1 MESKEFLSETWLN
14 GKYKDVNGF
23 NVEINT
29 SLSYAYFENI
39 NDENE
44 SYYFQ
49 GDEADNVID
58 EINAIYNG
66 KDNFTQSEAIAR
78 WINTY
83 L

>member
-1 MESKEFLSETWLN
+1 MNKEMLSPTWLN

-29 SLSYAYFENI
+29 ALSYVSFDYI
-39 NDENE
+39 NNEDE

-58 EINAIYNG
+58 EINIIYNRY
-66 KDNFTQSEAIAR
+66 NLTQSEAIAR
-78 WINTY
+78 WINLY

>member
-1 MESKEFLSETWLN
+1 MNKEMLSPTWLN

-44 SYYFQ
+44 AYYFQ

-58 EINAIYNG
+58 EINAIYNRH
-66 KDNFTQSEAIAR
+66 NLTQSEAIAR
-78 WINTY
+78 WINLY

>member
-1 MESKEFLSETWLN
+1 MNKMLSPTWLN

-29 SLSYAYFENI
+29 ALSYVSFDCI
-39 NDENE
+39 NNEDE

-58 EINAIYNG
+58 EINIIYNRH
-66 KDNFTQSEAIAR
+66 NLTQSEAIAR
-78 WINTY
+78 WINLY

>member
-1 MESKEFLSETWLN
+1 MNKEMLSPTWLN

-44 SYYFQ
+44 AYYFQ

-58 EINAIYNG
+58 EINDIYNRH
-66 KDNFTQSEAIAR
+66 NLTQSEAIAR
-78 WINTY
+78 WINLY

>member
-1 MESKEFLSETWLN
+1 MNKEMLFPTWLN

-29 SLSYAYFENI
+29 SLSYVSFENI

>member
-1 MESKEFLSETWLN
+1 MNKELLSPTWLN

-58 EINAIYNG
+58 EINAIYNRH
-66 KDNFTQSEAIAR
+66 NLTQSEAISR
-78 WINTY
+78 WINLY

>member
-1 MESKEFLSETWLN
+1 MESKDFLSETWLN
-14 GKYKDVNGF
+14 GKYSIKGWSI
-23 NVEINT
+23 EINT
-29 SLSYAYFENI
+29 SLSYVYFENE

-58 EINAIYNG
+58 EINVIYNG
-66 KDNFTQSEAIAR
+66 KDNFTQSEAIAK

>member
-1 MESKEFLSETWLN
+1 MNKEMLSPTWLN

-29 SLSYAYFENI
+29 SLSYVSVDCI
-39 NDENE
+39 NNEDE

-49 GDEADNVID
+49 DDEADNVID

-78 WINTY
+78 WINLY

>member
-1 MESKEFLSETWLN
+1 MNKEMLSPTWLN
-14 GKYKDVNGF
+14 GKYKDINGF

-44 SYYFQ
+44 AYYFQ
-49 GDEADNVID
+49 GDDADNVID
-58 EINAIYNG
+58 EINVIYNRH
-66 KDNFTQSEAIAR
+66 NLTQSEAIAR
-78 WINTY
+78 WINLY

>member
-1 MESKEFLSETWLN
+1 MNKEMLSPSWLN

-39 NDENE
+39 NDENG

-58 EINAIYNG
+58 EINAIYNRH
-66 KDNFTQSEAIAR
+66 NLTQSEAISR
-78 WINTY
+78 WINLY

>member
-1 MESKEFLSETWLN
+1 MNKMLSPTWLN

-29 SLSYAYFENI
+29 ALSYVSFDCI
-39 NDENE
+39 NNEDE

-58 EINAIYNG
+58 EINIIYN
-66 KDNFTQSEAIAR
+66 KHDLTQSEAIAR
-78 WINTY
+78 WINLY

>member
-1 MESKEFLSETWLN
+1 MNKQMLSPTWLN
-14 GKYKDVNGF
+14 GKYKNVNGF
-23 NVEINT
+23 DVEINT
-29 SLSYAYFENI
+29 SLSYVSFEDI
-39 NDENE
+39 NNEDEA
-44 SYYFQ
+44 YYFQ

-66 KDNFTQSEAIAR
+66 KDNFTQSEAIAK

>member
-1 MESKEFLSETWLN
+1 MNKEMLSPTWLN

-29 SLSYAYFENI
+29 SLSYVSFEDI
-39 NDENE
+39 NNEDEA
-44 SYYFQ
+44 YYFQ

-66 KDNFTQSEAIAR
+66 KDNFTQSEAIAK

>member
-1 MESKEFLSETWLN
+1 MNKEMLSPTWLN
-14 GKYKDVNGF
+14 GKYKDVDGF
-23 NVEINT
+23 DVEINT

-49 GDEADNVID
+49 GEEADNVID
-58 EINAIYNG
+58 EINAIYNNG
-66 KDNFTQSEAIAR
+66 KDNFTQSEAIAI
-78 WINTY
+78 WINIY

>member
-1 MESKEFLSETWLN
+1 MNKEMLSPTWLN

-58 EINAIYNG
+58 EINAIYNRH
-66 KDNFTQSEAIAR
+66 NLTQSEAISR
-78 WINTY
+78 WINLY

>member
-1 MESKEFLSETWLN
+1 MNKEMLSPTWLN
-14 GKYKDVNGF
+14 GKYKNGNGF
-23 NVEINT
+23 DVEINT
-29 SLSYAYFENI
+29 SLSYVSFENI

-49 GDEADNVID
+49 DEEANNVID

-78 WINTY
+78 WINIY

>member
-1 MESKEFLSETWLN
+1 MNKEMLSPTWLN

-29 SLSYAYFENI
+29 SLSYVSFEGI
-39 NDENE
+39 NNE
-44 SYYFQ
+44 DKTYYYEGIF
-49 GDEADNVID
+49 ADNVID

>member
-1 MESKEFLSETWLN
+1 MF
-14 GKYKDVNGF
+14 
-23 NVEINT
+23 
-29 SLSYAYFENI
+29 
-39 NDENE
+39 E

-66 KDNFTQSEAIAR
+66 KDNFTESEAIAR
-78 WINTY
+78 WINLY

>member
-1 MESKEFLSETWLN
+1 MNKEMLSPTWLN

-29 SLSYAYFENI
+29 SLSYVSFEDI
-39 NDENE
+39 NNEDEA
-44 SYYFQ
+44 YYFQ

-78 WINTY
+78 WINLY

>member
-1 MESKEFLSETWLN
+1 MNKEMLSPTWLN

-44 SYYFQ
+44 AYYFQ
-49 GDEADNVID
+49 GDDADNVID
-58 EINAIYNG
+58 EINVIYNRH
-66 KDNFTQSEAIAR
+66 NLTQSEAIAR
-78 WINTY
+78 WINLY

>member
-1 MESKEFLSETWLN
+1 MNKEMLSPTWLN

-44 SYYFQ
+44 SYLF
-49 GDEADNVID
+49 
-58 EINAIYNG
+58 
-66 KDNFTQSEAIAR
+66 SR
-78 WINTY
+78 
-83 L
+83 

>member
-1 MESKEFLSETWLN
+1 MNKEMLSPTWLN

-39 NDENE
+39 NDEDE

-58 EINAIYNG
+58 EINAIYNRH
-66 KDNFTQSEAIAR
+66 NLTQSEAIAR
-78 WINTY
+78 WINLY

>member
-1 MESKEFLSETWLN
+1 MNKEMLSPTWLN

-29 SLSYAYFENI
+29 SLSYVSFEDI
-39 NDENE
+39 NNEDEA
-44 SYYFQ
+44 YYFQ
-49 GDEADNVID
+49 GNEADNVID

>member
-1 MESKEFLSETWLN
+1 MNKEMLSPTWLN

-29 SLSYAYFENI
+29 SLSYISFDCI
-39 NDENE
+39 NNEDE

-58 EINAIYNG
+58 EINAIYNRH
-66 KDNFTQSEAIAR
+66 NLTQSEAIAR
-78 WINTY
+78 WINLY

>member
-1 MESKEFLSETWLN
+1 MNKEMLSPTWLN
-14 GKYKDVNGF
+14 GKYKNVNGF

-44 SYYFQ
+44 AYYFQ

-58 EINAIYNG
+58 EINAIYNRH
-66 KDNFTQSEAIAR
+66 NLTQSEAIAR
-78 WINTY
+78 WINLY

>member
-1 MESKEFLSETWLN
+1 MNKEMLSPTWLN
-14 GKYKDVNGF
+14 GKYKNVNSF
-23 NVEINT
+23 DVEINT
-29 SLSYAYFENI
+29 SLSYVSFEDI
-39 NDENE
+39 NNEDEA
-44 SYYFQ
+44 YYFQ

>member
-1 MESKEFLSETWLN
+1 MNKEMLSPTWLN
-14 GKYKDVNGF
+14 GKYNNINGF

-29 SLSYAYFENI
+29 SLSYVSFEDI
-39 NDENE
+39 NNEDEA
-44 SYYFQ
+44 YYFQ
-49 GDEADNVID
+49 GGEADNVID

-66 KDNFTQSEAIAR
+66 KDNFTQSEAIAK

>member
-1 MESKEFLSETWLN
+1 MNKEMLSPTWLN

-23 NVEINT
+23 DVEINT

-39 NDENE
+39 NDENK

-58 EINAIYNG
+58 EINFIYNRH
-66 KDNFTQSEAIAR
+66 NLTQSEAIAR
-78 WINTY
+78 WINLY

>member
-1 MESKEFLSETWLN
+1 MNKEMLSPTWLN

-23 NVEINT
+23 DVEINT

-58 EINAIYNG
+58 EINAIYNRH
-66 KDNFTQSEAIAR
+66 NLTQSEAISR
-78 WINTY
+78 WINLY

>member
-1 MESKEFLSETWLN
+1 MNKEMLSPTWLN

-23 NVEINT
+23 YVEINT
-29 SLSYAYFENI
+29 SLSYVSFEDI
-39 NDENE
+39 NNEDEA
-44 SYYFQ
+44 YYFQ

-78 WINTY
+78 WINLY

>member
-1 MESKEFLSETWLN
+1 MNKEMFSPTWLN

-29 SLSYAYFENI
+29 SLSYVSFDCI
-39 NDENE
+39 NNEDE

-66 KDNFTQSEAIAR
+66 KDNFTESEAIAR